1 MKKGRVDMNH
11 NIILYLIVM
20 AVVTYLIRVLPLT
33 LFRKQIQNR
42 TIRSF
47 LHYVPYVTLSVMT
60 VPAIFTAATNLLSG
74 IAAFF
79 IAVMLA
85 YFEKSLFQVA
95 AGACFVVFVME
106 LIL

>member
-1 MKKGRVDMNH
+1 MNH
-11 NIILYLIVM
+11 NIIVYLIVM
-20 AVVTYLIRVLPLT
+20 AAVTYLIRVLPLT
-33 LFRKQIQNR
+33 IFRKEIKNR

-60 VPAIFTAATNLLSG
+60 VPAIFSAATNLISG
-74 IAAFF
+74 IAAFVM
-79 IAVMLA
+79 AVLLA

-95 AGACFVVFVME
+95 AGACFVVFVLE

>member
-1 MKKGRVDMNH
+1 MDMNH
-11 NIILYLIVM
+11 NIIVYLIVM
-20 AVVTYLIRVLPLT
+20 AAVTYLIRVLPLT
-33 LFRKQIQNR
+33 IFRKEIKNR

-60 VPAIFTAATNLLSG
+60 VPAIFSAATNLISG
-74 IAAFF
+74 IAAFVM
-79 IAVMLA
+79 AVLLA

-95 AGACFVVFVME
+95 AGACFVVFVLE